1 MRKDSLTHT
10 FKKMDDPGNYW
21 PVRLTST
28 LGKVMEQ
35 ITLEVVIKH
44 VKEHHQELS
53 AWIHHGEIMLDQ
65 FDSPL

>member
-1 MRKDSLTHT
+1 
-10 FKKMDDPGNYW
+10 MDDPGNYW